1 MDRFW
6 QGDAMTYSR
15 YRHLA
20 IERAKPAPTA
30 SQLATIETLL
40 GARLPASFRNFLCVA
55 KAAIWKMSSM
65 FPRGSG
71 KIEPLCFGSIFSA
84 DEGTFCDETFVG
96 EIRSAREYPKVPQ
109 GVLPF
114 ARDGGGS
121 VVLSR
126 PILRG

>member
-1 MDRFW
+1 
-6 QGDAMTYSR
+6 MTSLR
-15 YRHLA
+15 HRHLA
-20 IERAKPAPTA
+20 IERAKPAPTDI
-30 SQLATIETLL
+30 QLAAIETLL
-40 GARLPASFRNFLCVA
+40 GANLPACFRDFLRVA
-55 KAAIWKMSSM
+55 NGGYLQYVVDV
-65 FPRGSG
+65 PTGSG